1 MAIEV
6 IDFFDAKDRDNWLS
20 QIRNSKGEASEYLAQ
35 LLEDNKLKSLCG
47 ESTSLYMLTE
57 DGKLYSF
64 CTLAEQDEIKA
75 PNMSPWIGFVY
86 TFPEYRGNYFGSTL
100 IDIVCE
106 KAQERGY
113 KRVYVSPS
121 EDTKELYLK
130 LGFTCEDYPMTTIYG
145 YETNVYSKDL

>member
-6 IDFFDAKDRDNWLS
+6 IDFFESKDKDNWIS
-20 QIRNSKGEASEYLAQ
+20 QIRNSKGEASDYLVQ
-35 LLEDNKLKSLCG
+35 LLEEDKLRSLCG

-57 DGKLYSF
+57 NGIIYSF
-64 CTLAEQDEIKA
+64 CTLAQQDEIKA
-75 PNMSPWIGFVY
+75 PSMTPWIGFVY

-106 KAQERGY
+106 KAQAKGF

-121 EDTKELYLK
+121 EDTRELYLK
-130 LGFTCEDYPMTTIYG
+130 LGFVREDYPMTTIYG
-145 YETNVYSKDL
+145 YETYVYYKDL